1 LFEFLENKHL
11 TQVPRWSSQLSPL
24 LLLPAHVTV
33 APMAACRVRSA
44 PLLDFCTTVKRGG
57 SCEATGTVGL
67 WVLVRC
73 TYFGELLFL
82 RRFAKGKGRRDE
94 LLPMAPKL
102 RSSRSTTTPLPGP
115 VSTTPMKTPSQKRAA
130 TIARNRRLA
139 EEAARGGGP
148 DEQEEA
154 DLIDTSLLGPAR
166 APALSPARL
175 PAGRIA
181 TQPTVQQGETTVQQ
195 HEDRVDRLHALTEK
209 MNDILK
215 EADDFNTDGLIKY
228 MQQTLAGATKAVPE
242 QPPPRRVAFN
252 LPTLPTPEATLDDD
266 LRLLQTPPP
275 AAHELIVLQFVRWL
289 LIASV
294 QPHTRLPE
302 GITGDQAYVYAAAQL
317 ALPPSSHG
325 FNGLLAAMDTVS
337 VFLSRLFNTR
347 IPTANMQFLK
357 AQAFLTEITHV
368 IRDDLAVA
376 MRRLGGRALLDAL
389 AESFMDETRAATA
402 TTFCPASILRGLVA
416 GLIKRQTHVVTKAM
430 LAPAARA
437 QPSPAFHAAGQ
448 AYAGSSHRPQQQ
460 WAPPPPPPGGTA
472 PRGIVR
478 LHHLNCDGRFPAHA
492 SSCARCGKGSYP
504 NSVGHRAEDCH
515 ASPQEVV
522 MWIEHAVPVQ

>member
-1 LFEFLENKHL
+1 
-11 TQVPRWSSQLSPL
+11 
-24 LLLPAHVTV
+24 
-33 APMAACRVRSA
+33 
-44 PLLDFCTTVKRGG
+44 
-57 SCEATGTVGL
+57 
-67 WVLVRC
+67 
-73 TYFGELLFL
+73 
-82 RRFAKGKGRRDE
+82 
-94 LLPMAPKL
+94 
-102 RSSRSTTTPLPGP
+102 
-115 VSTTPMKTPSQKRAA
+115 MKTSAEKRAE
-130 TIARNRRLA
+130 TMARNRRLA
-139 EEAARGGGP
+139 EEAARGGGS

-154 DLIDTSLLGPAR
+154 DLGDTSLLGPAR
-166 APALSPARL
+166 APALSPALL
-175 PAGRIA
+175 PAGGIA
-181 TQPTVQQGETTVQQ
+181 TRPPVQQGETTVQQ
-195 HEDRVDRLHALTEK
+195 HEDRVNRLHALTES
-209 MNDILK
+209 MNDIIN
-215 EADDFNTDGLIKY
+215 ETEEFNTDGLIKY
-228 MQQTLAGATKAVPE
+228 MQQTLTGATKAVPE

-252 LPTLPTPEATLDDD
+252 LPTEATLDDD
-266 LRLLQTPPP
+266 LRLLQTPPT
-275 AAHELIVLQFVRWL
+275 AAHELIVLQFIRWL

-302 GITGDQAYVYAAAQL
+302 GITSDQAYVYAAAQL

-357 AQAFLTEITHV
+357 AQAFLTEMTHV

-389 AESFMDETRAATA
+389 AETFMDETRAATA
-402 TTFCPASILRGLVA
+402 TTFCPGSILRGLVA
-416 GLIKRQTHVVTKAM
+416 GLIKRQAHVVTKAM

-478 LHHLNCDGRFPAHA
+478 LHHLHCDGRFPAHT

-504 NSVGHRAEDCH
+504 NSAGHRAEDCH

-522 MWIEHAVPVQ
+522 MWVEHAVPVQ